1 MQVLMAGFLPFSAI
15 YIELYYVFAS
25 VWGHQLYSLYGILA
39 IEFGILLVVTC
50 FITVALT
57 YFQLAIEDHRWWW
70 RSLFA
75 GGSTGFFVLAYCV
88 YYYQYKARMHG
99 FMQTSFFFGY
109 MSMACYA
116 CWLMLGALGFF
127 SALAFVRYIY
137 KSIKCD

>member
-1 MQVLMAGFLPFSAI
+1 MV
-15 YIELYYVFAS
+15 
-25 VWGHQLYSLYGILA
+25 VWA
-39 IEFGILLVVTC
+39 MC
-50 FITVALT
+50 
-57 YFQLAIEDHRWWW
+57 
-70 RSLFA
+70 
-75 GGSTGFFVLAYCV
+75 GSAYCV

-109 MSMACYA
+109 MAMACYA